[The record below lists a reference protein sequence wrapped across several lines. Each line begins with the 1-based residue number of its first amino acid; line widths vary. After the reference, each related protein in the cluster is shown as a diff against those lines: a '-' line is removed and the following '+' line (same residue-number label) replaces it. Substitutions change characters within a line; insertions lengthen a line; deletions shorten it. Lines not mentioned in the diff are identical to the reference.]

1 MEKIRISAKIDD
13 NLLKESY
20 RLLEKANCKNIS
32 EYIRKAIETYNEY
45 ILDPDNEK
53 WKSPAI
59 KTLEKSI
66 QKMQKRVARLI
77 FKQEVEIAKC
87 FWLAVNQFDIE
98 PEDVDEIHG
107 YCVEELKHIDGEMKL

>member
-1 MEKIRISAKIDD
+1 MKKVRISAKIDD
-13 NLLKESY
+13 NVLKESK
-20 RLLEKANCKNIS
+20 RLLEKANCENIS

-45 ILDPDNEK
+45 VLDPNNEK
-53 WKSPAI
+53 WKPLVV

-66 QKMQKRVARLI
+66 EKVKKRFARLM

-98 PEDVDEIHG
+98 PEDVDEIHID
-107 YCVEELKHIDGEMKL
+107 CIEELKHIDGEMKI

>member
-1 MEKIRISAKIDD
+1 MEKVRISAKIDD
-13 NLLKESY
+13 NVLKESK
-20 RLLEKANCKNIS
+20 RLLEKANCENIS

-53 WKSPAI
+53 WKPLAV

-66 QKMQKRVARLI
+66 EKMQKRVARLM

-98 PEDVDEIHG
+98 PEDVDEIHID
-107 YCVEELKHIDGEMKL
+107 CVEELKHIDGEMKL